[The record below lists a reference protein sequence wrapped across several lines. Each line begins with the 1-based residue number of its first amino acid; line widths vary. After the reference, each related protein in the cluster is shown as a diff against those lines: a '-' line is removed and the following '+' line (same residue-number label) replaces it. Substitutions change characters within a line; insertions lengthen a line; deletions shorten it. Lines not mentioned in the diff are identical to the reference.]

1 MQNIKNVI
9 FDYGNVIFEL
19 DFQKLEQA
27 FKDIGIPDT
36 ASFFTHK
43 VQNELFDQLDLGSIS
58 PTEFR
63 NEVRRIAGK
72 PDLLDDDINKA
83 WNALLVGIAEGN
95 HDVLLEMKDKY
106 RTFLLSNNNE
116 MHYDYI
122 MRYLKDNFDLDD
134 NSSFFEKDYYSH
146 LMGMRKPNAE
156 IFEFVLNTNGLVPEE
171 TLFIDDSPQHLE
183 AARKLGIK
191 TALVEKPEPLR
202 NIVDRLGL

>member
-1 MQNIKNVI
+1 MQNIKNII

-58 PTEFR
+58 PAEFR

-72 PDLLDDDINKA
+72 PDLLDDDINNA

-156 IFEFVLNTNGLVPEE
+156 IFEFVLNTHGLVPEE

-183 AARKLGIK
+183 AASKLGIK
-191 TALVEKPEPLR
+191 TALVEQPEPLR

>member
-72 PDLLDDDINKA
+72 PDLLDDDINNA

-95 HDVLLEMKDKY
+95 HDVLLEMKDK
-106 RTFLLSNNNE
+106 
-116 MHYDYI
+116 
-122 MRYLKDNFDLDD
+122 
-134 NSSFFEKDYYSH
+134 
-146 LMGMRKPNAE
+146 
-156 IFEFVLNTNGLVPEE
+156 
-171 TLFIDDSPQHLE
+171 QQ
-183 AARKLGIK
+183 
-191 TALVEKPEPLR
+191 
-202 NIVDRLGL
+202 

>member
-1 MQNIKNVI
+1 MQNIKNII

-72 PDLLDDDINKA
+72 PDLLDDDINNA

-116 MHYDYI
+116 VHYDYI

-156 IFEFVLNTNGLVPEE
+156 IFEFVLNTHGLVPEE

-183 AARKLGIK
+183 AASKLGMK
-191 TALVEKPEPLR
+191 TALVERPEPLR